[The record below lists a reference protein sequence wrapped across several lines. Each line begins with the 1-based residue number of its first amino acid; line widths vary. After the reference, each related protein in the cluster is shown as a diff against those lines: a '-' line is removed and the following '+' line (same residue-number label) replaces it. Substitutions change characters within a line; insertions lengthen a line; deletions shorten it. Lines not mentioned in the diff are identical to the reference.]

1 MAHRLWSH
9 YRLLFGSATCE
20 KRSPFFL
27 PASFQKIRLA
37 FIREPVVFN
46 KTIIPVARRAL
57 VGSALPQRALQG
69 ILRNNLV

>member
-1 MAHRLWSH
+1 MAHSCGH
-9 YRLLFGSATCE
+9 TTDCYVVVQHVKAESFVSFG
-20 KRSPFFL
+20 FF
-27 PASFQKIRLA
+27 SKNRLA

-57 VGSALPQRALQG
+57 VGSALPQRALQA